1 MIPAGR
7 FTSEETMKRIFR
19 IASVLS
25 AITLLGAAYARAQTP
40 GQIPIFDQ
48 PGTGA
53 CNTAGGNDCVDS
65 VITQDSGGNIGI
77 GTTAP
82 IAKLHV
88 AAGSINLEDST
99 ATSGNILK
107 AGNPFIHNFGP
118 VNTFMGAGA
127 GNFSVIGDTNVGIGF
142 IALANLTGGFSNTA
156 VGGLALLS
164 NTIGNTNTAVG
175 RGALQANTEGNLNT
189 ATGRSALFSNVIGS
203 ANTADG
209 VNALQTNFSGIRNNA
224 MGESALFSNSG
235 GNANVA
241 IGNEALRTNPDGG
254 NNIAIGDS
262 SGINLQAGS
271 SNIHIGYP
279 GAAGFSE
286 SNTVRIGN
294 CYGGIFGCTHRNFFV
309 AGVATTAVSGVPVLI
324 NSNGQLGVAPSSK
337 RFKNEIRDM
346 GEASANLRKLR
357 PVTFYY
363 KPEVQSDARQ
373 LQYGLIAE
381 EVAAVYPEL
390 VEYSGTGEPFSVRY
404 QLLGTM
410 LLNELQ
416 RQDRQLEEQQKQF
429 QAQDA
434 QIAELQVQLAA
445 MARRFEEAGAP
456 VIADKRQDR

>member
-1 MIPAGR
+1 
-7 FTSEETMKRIFR
+7 MKHIFR

-25 AITLLGAAYARAQTP
+25 AITLLGAAYAEAQTP
-40 GQIPIFDQ
+40 GQVPIFDQ

-53 CNTAGGNDCVDS
+53 CNAAGGNDCVDS

-77 GTTAP
+77 GTTSP
-82 IAKLHV
+82 VAKLHV

-99 ATSGNILK
+99 PSSGNILK

-118 VNTFMGAGA
+118 VNTFMGSGA

-142 IALANLTGGFSNTA
+142 NALASLTAGFSNTA

-164 NTIGNTNTAVG
+164 NTIGNTNTALG
-175 RGALQANTEGNLNT
+175 RGALQFNTEGNLNT
-189 ATGRSALFSNVIGS
+189 ATGRSALFTNVIGS

-209 VNALQTNFSGIRNNA
+209 VNALQSNFSGIRNNA
-224 MGESALFSNSG
+224 MGESALFNNST

-241 IGNEALRTNPDGG
+241 IGNEALRNVPDGA

-262 SGINLQAGS
+262 SGTNLQAGS
-271 SNIHIGYP
+271 SNIYIGYP
-279 GAAGFSE
+279 GAAAFSE

-294 CYGGIFGCTHRNFFV
+294 CYNGIFGCTHRSFFV
-309 AGVATTAVSGVPVLI
+309 AGVATTSVSGVPVLV
-324 NSNGQLGVAPSSK
+324 SPNGQLGVAPSSR
-337 RFKNEIRDM
+337 RFKSEISDM
-346 GEASANLRKLR
+346 GEATRNLRKLR

-363 KPEVQSDARQ
+363 KPEVQRGERQ

-390 VEYSGTGEPFSVRY
+390 VEYSDTGEPFSVRY

-416 RQDRQLEEQQKQF
+416 RQDHQLEEQQKQF
-429 QAQDA
+429 QAQEAKIA
-434 QIAELQVQLAA
+434 QLQVQLAA
-445 MARRFEEAGAP
+445 MAHRFEEAGAS
-456 VIADKRQDR
+456 VIADKR